1 LGTDGSGVVAVR
13 CGSLLVR
20 EAHVLV
26 SDLIR
31 RKGSAVA
38 SAPPDT
44 TVAALLDLLAEHGI
58 GAVVVSPDGSTVA
71 GIVSERDVVRALR
84 TTGPALLDAPIT
96 AVMTADVVV
105 TAPGDTVEN
114 LMRLMTERRIR
125 HVPVVAD
132 GGRMAGIISI
142 GDVVKSRIDELE
154 ADRDQL
160 IDYIQSSG

>member
-1 LGTDGSGVVAVR
+1 LCSRLGQEVG
-13 CGSLLVR
+13 
-20 EAHVLV
+20 VLV
-26 SDLIR
+26 KDLIK

-38 SAPPDT
+38 SAPPET

-58 GAVVVSPDGSTVA
+58 GAVVVSADGGGTVD

-84 TTGPALLDAPIT
+84 TTGAALLDAPISD
-96 AVMTADVVV
+96 VMTADVVV
-105 TAPGDTVEN
+105 TAPGDTVEDM
-114 LMRLMTERRIR
+114 MRLMTERRIR

-132 GGRMAGIISI
+132 DGRIAGIISI

-160 IDYIQSSG
+160 IGYIHSSG

>member
-1 LGTDGSGVVAVR
+1 M
-13 CGSLLVR
+13 
-20 EAHVLV
+20 LV

-31 RKGSAVA
+31 RKGSSVA

-58 GAVVVSPDGSTVA
+58 GAVVVSTDGSTVA

-84 TTGPALLDAPIT
+84 SAGPALLDAPIT
-96 AVMTADVVV
+96 EVMTADVVV
-105 TAPGDTVEN
+105 SAPGDTVEN

-125 HVPVVAD
+125 HVPVVAA

-160 IDYIQSSG
+160 IDYIQSGG

>member
-1 LGTDGSGVVAVR
+1 MLVA
-13 CGSLLVR
+13 
-20 EAHVLV
+20 
-26 SDLIR
+26 DLIR
-31 RKGSAVA
+31 RKGSSVA

-58 GAVVVSPDGSTVA
+58 GAVVVSTDGSTVA

-84 TTGPALLDAPIT
+84 SAGPALLDAPIT
-96 AVMTADVVV
+96 EVMTADVVV
-105 TAPGDTVEN
+105 SAPGDTVEN

-125 HVPVVAD
+125 HVPVVGA

>member
-1 LGTDGSGVVAVR
+1 LV
-13 CGSLLVR
+13 SLLVR

-31 RKGSAVA
+31 RKGSSVA
-38 SAPPDT
+38 SAPPET
-44 TVAALLDLLAEHGI
+44 TVAELLDLLAERGI
-58 GAVVVSPDGSTVA
+58 GAVVVSADGTTVA

-84 TTGPALLDAPIT
+84 TTGAALLDAPIRDL
-96 AVMTADVVV
+96 MTADVAVSG
-105 TAPGDTVEN
+105 PGDTLEDM
-114 LMRLMTERRIR
+114 MRLMTERRIR
-125 HVPVVAD
+125 HVPVVAA

-160 IDYIQSSG
+160 IGYIHSSR

>member
-1 LGTDGSGVVAVR
+1 V
-13 CGSLLVR
+13 LVR
-20 EAHVLV
+20 
-26 SDLIR
+26 DLIK
-31 RKGSAVA
+31 RKGSAVT

-44 TVAALLDLLAEHGI
+44 TVATLLDLLAEHRI
-58 GAVVVSPDGSTVA
+58 GAVVVSADGGVD

-84 TTGPALLDAPIT
+84 TAGAALLDAPISS
-96 AVMTADVVV
+96 VMTADVVV
-105 TAPGDTVEN
+105 TAPGDTVED

-125 HVPVVAD
+125 HVPVVTD

-160 IDYIQSSG
+160 IGYIHSSR

>member
-1 LGTDGSGVVAVR
+1 
-13 CGSLLVR
+13 
-20 EAHVLV
+20 VLV

-31 RKGSAVA
+31 RKGSSVA

-44 TVAALLDLLAEHGI
+44 TVAALLDLLAERGI
-58 GAVVVSPDGSTVA
+58 GAVVVSTDGSTVA

-84 TTGPALLDAPIT
+84 RVGPALLDAPI
-96 AVMTADVVV
+96 AEVMTADVVV
-105 TAPGDTVEN
+105 SAPGDTVEN

-125 HVPVVAD
+125 HVPVVGA
-132 GGRMAGIISI
+132 GGRLAGIISI

-154 ADRDQL
+154 SDRAQL